1 MLSASCGGG
10 GGGGGDGDDENNPGP
25 YTISGT
31 ASYDAVPVQADG
43 VGLDYDQIARK
54 PIRGATI
61 ELLDAAGNAL
71 ATAVTGADGTY
82 SVTLPTS
89 QPVTVRVRA
98 ELRRGGAADGEAVFT
113 VRDNTDEE
121 ALYTLASESVTPTDD
136 TTVDLRA
143 ASGWGGSA
151 YTATRAAAPFA
162 ILDVAYAAQAKV
174 ATAAPDAALS
184 AVKLFWSPQNAPS
197 DVDVDY
203 SQGLIGTSSY
213 VGGDDPAVYI
223 LGADGIDTDEY
234 DVHVVAHELGHYL
247 QDAVSRDDSIGG
259 GHSAGQKLDMR
270 VAFSEGFGNAWSGMA
285 LSDPRYADSLD
296 EGQQGGFTF
305 SVADAPVATT
315 STSPGWYAEDTVQYL
330 LWRAHESDA
339 IGFAPIYES
348 LLSLREAPTFTSIFS
363 FTEALRLA
371 VPGEATKIDA
381 FWASQGVTGDDAF
394 GINEANNGGQNS
406 NLPIYKTYG
415 VPIGT
420 SQTFCLNGDNGEYN
434 KLGNAVFVRLPIAA
448 AGDYTVTAERLNS
461 SGSTT
466 DPDIALV
473 LADGSVQRA
482 QSETANVE
490 TLATTLS
497 AGTHVLALTDF
508 LLVENGSSCF
518 DLKVD

>member
-82 SVTLPTS
+82 SVTLPSS

-121 ALYTLASESVTPTDD
+121 ALYTLASEDVTPTDD
-136 TTVDLRA
+136 TTIDLRA
-143 ASGWGGSA
+143 ASGWDGSA
-151 YTATRAAAPFA
+151 YTETRAAAPFA

-174 ATAAPDAALS
+174 ASAAPDAALP

-197 DVDVDY
+197 DGEVDY

-213 VGGDDPAVYI
+213 VGGEDPAVYI

-285 LSDPRYADSLD
+285 LNDPRYADSLD
-296 EGQQGGFTF
+296 AGQQGGFTF
-305 SVADAPVATT
+305 SVAEAPVATAT
-315 STSPGWYAEDTVQYL
+315 TSPGWYAEDTVQYL
-330 LWRAHESDA
+330 LWLAHQNAA
-339 IGFAPIYES
+339 IGFKPIYDS
-348 LLSLREAPTFTSIFS
+348 LVALREAPTFTSLFS

-371 VPGEATKIDA
+371 VPAAVPDINAAWTA
-381 FWASQGVTGDDAF
+381 QGVTGTDAF
-394 GINEANNGGQNS
+394 GTGEANNGGLS
-406 NLPIYKTYG
+406 INLPIYKPYA
-415 VPIGT
+415 VPLGT
-420 SQTFCLNGDNGEYN
+420 SQIFCLTGSNGEYN
-434 KLGNAVFVRLPIAA
+434 KLGNTVFVRFAIAS
-448 AGDYTVTAERLNS
+448 AGDHTVTVERS
-461 SGSTT
+461 VATSAAT
-466 DPDIALV
+466 DPDFALV
-473 LADGSVQRA
+473 RADGSVQRA